1 MAAKVIFLAAES
13 VFNPSGALPL
23 LLPQSLSL
31 FSSKATNYDVL
42 NMPLLSTLWAFT
54 CTPPKGGPET
64 LPEAVLL
71 LEDKFKHCF

>member
-13 VFNPSGALPL
+13 VLNPSGAHPL

-42 NMPLLSTLWAFT
+42 NMPLLSTLRAFT
-54 CTPPKGGPET
+54 CTPPKCSPET
-64 LPEAVLL
+64 LPETVLL
-71 LEDKFKHCF
+71 L

>member
-23 LLPQSLSL
+23 LLPQSHSL
-31 FSSKATNYDVL
+31 FSLKATNYDVL

-54 CTPPKGGPET
+54 CTPPKRGPET